1 MNILVPLS
9 SISKGQK
16 AKVKILLTEGAIK
29 RRMQDIGITEDTEI
43 ELALESPLKDPKGY
57 IIKGSLIAIRNS
69 DAEKIIVSINET
81 NKKEVI

>member
-1 MNILVPLS
+1 
-9 SISKGQK
+9 
-16 AKVKILLTEGAIK
+16 
-29 RRMQDIGITEDTEI
+29 MQDIGITEDTEI